1 MNYQYKRLDKNEITQ
16 EQFKQVLEVERSQ
29 GEDDCYSEEVMK
41 RLFLE
46 DEKNSNFICLDGEN
60 VVAHISY
67 NPLSKRRNGS
77 IYMVNLIVHPEYR
90 RQKIAQNLI
99 YTACRYYLNKS
110 DNKLMSLQVD
120 KDNEGAISLYKKVGF
135 EIKPPICEADED
147 ETQYIMDC
155 TIEKLIKNLE
165 NILNTKKLP

>member
-1 MNYQYKRLDKNEITQ
+1 MQYKYKRLDKDEITQ

-46 DEKNSNFICLDGEN
+46 DEKNSNFICLDGEKI
-60 VVAHISY
+60 VGHISY

-77 IYMVNLIVHPEYR
+77 IYMVNLIVRPDYR

-99 YTACRYYLNKS
+99 YTACKYYLNKK
-110 DNKLMSLQVD
+110 DNNLMSLQVD
-120 KDNEGAISLYKKVGF
+120 KDNESAISLYKKVGF
-135 EIKPPICEADED
+135 EIKEPICEVDED

-155 TIEKLIKNLE
+155 TIENLIKNLE
-165 NILNTKKLP
+165 NILTIKNY